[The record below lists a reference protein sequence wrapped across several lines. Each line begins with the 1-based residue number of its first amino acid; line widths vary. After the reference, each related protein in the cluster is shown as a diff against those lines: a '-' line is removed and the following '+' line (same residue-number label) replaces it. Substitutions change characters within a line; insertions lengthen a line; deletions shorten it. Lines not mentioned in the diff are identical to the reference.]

1 MVNRDGRDRHEKT
14 DNPPEQGHTTW
25 IQTESIKKS
34 GERESLET
42 RQEGR

>member
-1 MVNRDGRDRHEKT
+1 MGNRERQDGKEKA